1 MAASLAPQ
9 RHSALFRC
17 YQRILAAWPIFT
29 IGRAAKQCH
38 GGFMARIAQPSAN
51 SQSQSL
57 VWRIRRFLNRYGWG
71 YAFVLPSMFTFVIFT
86 LIPVFWS
93 FIISFQQYNLRTGGK
108 WVGLSNYYLAFTTQS
123 GVFVTALKN
132 TLIYTIITVT
142 ANILIGLILASLIQ
156 PLGKYAKTFFRAA
169 YYLPA
174 VTSVVIIS
182 MTWRWIFNAQWGLL
196 NYLFSLVGLPA
207 VRWLSDP
214 NIALYSIILS
224 TVLTV
229 PATGVV
235 LFSAAMGSIPPDFHE
250 AAELDGAGPIQ
261 RWWSITLPLIKPT
274 TLYLVVLYTIAS
286 FEVFEKVYIMVPSG
300 VGNSTQTIVTQIYQ
314 NGFQQF
320 RYGVAA
326 AQAFILFLIIASV
339 AAIQFRFLQSDI
351 EY

>member
-1 MAASLAPQ
+1 MAN
-9 RHSALFRC
+9 
-17 YQRILAAWPIFT
+17 YAA
-29 IGRAAKQCH
+29 
-38 GGFMARIAQPSAN
+38 
-51 SQSQSL
+51 
-57 VWRIRRFLNRYGWG
+57 
-71 YAFVLPSMFTFVIFT
+71 
-86 LIPVFWS
+86 
-93 FIISFQQYNLRTGGK
+93 
-108 WVGLSNYYLAFTTQS
+108 AFTTQS

-132 TLIYTIITVT
+132 TLYYTVITVT
-142 ANILIGLILASLIQ
+142 ANIFVGLILASLIQ
-156 PLGKYAKTFFRAA
+156 PLGRKTKTFFRAA

-174 VTSVVIIS
+174 VTSVVIIA

-196 NYLFSLVGLPA
+196 NYLFSLVSLPP

-214 NIALYSIILS
+214 DIALNSIVLS
-224 TVLTV
+224 TILTV

-235 LFSAAMGSIPPDFHE
+235 LFSAAMGSIPKEFYE
-250 AAELDGAGPIQ
+250 AAELDGAGPIR
-261 RWWSITLPLIKPT
+261 RWWSVTLPLIKPT

-326 AQAFILFLIIASV
+326 AQAFILFLIIASI
-339 AAIQFRFLQSDI
+339 AAIQFRFLRSEV

>member
-1 MAASLAPQ
+1 MADVARTTPATGARETLPQ
-9 RHSALFRC
+9 RA
-17 YQRILAAWPIFT
+17 
-29 IGRAAKQCH
+29 
-38 GGFMARIAQPSAN
+38 
-51 SQSQSL
+51 
-57 VWRIRRFLNRYGWG
+57 RRFISRYGWG
-71 YAFVLPSMFTFVIFT
+71 YAFVLPSMLTFAIFT
-86 LIPVFWS
+86 LLPVFWS
-93 FIISFQQYNLRTGGK
+93 LVISFQQYSLRTGGK
-108 WVGLSNYYLAFTTQS
+108 WVGLANYSIAFTTQG
-123 GVFVTALKN
+123 GVFVTALRN
-132 TLIYTIITVT
+132 TLIYTVITVA
-142 ANILIGLILASLIQ
+142 ANIFMGLILASLIQ
-156 PLGKYAKTFFRAA
+156 PLGAKAKTFFRAA

-174 VTSVVIIS
+174 VTSVVIIA

-235 LFSAAMGSIPPDFHE
+235 LFSAAMGSIPPDYYE
-250 AAELDGAGPIQ
+250 AAQLDGAGPIR
-261 RWWSITLPLIKPT
+261 RWWSVTLPLIKPT

-339 AAIQFRFLQSDI
+339 AAIQFRFLRSEV